1 MLFLSETFMNAE
13 ISIVFDN
20 AKTHEPKREMIRE
33 PRRGVRRCFSA
44 DGGVRVSGKR
54 NSRRRTSTP
63 SIPVSRWKAEPLSP
77 ASKEALKVK
86 LEAAPT
92 CVLRNVLKPVRQQ
105 SLENIHQKSNDAS
118 LARSLMPIMPV
129 RQQSLR
135 DMMGCSPDVST
146 VSLLSQALEHLDAF
160 EEEDFDLD
168 TQSVPAL
175 SCGLPTVLL

>member
-1 MLFLSETFMNAE
+1 MFLSETFMNAE

-44 DGGVRVSGKR
+44 DGGVNMKSGKR
-54 NSRRRTSTP
+54 NSRRRTSTS

-86 LEAAPT
+86 LAAAPT

-105 SLENIHQKSNDAS
+105 SLENVHQKSNEGS

-168 TQSVPAL
+168 TQSVPVL
-175 SCGLPTVLL
+175 HCGLPTVLL